1 MEVLK
6 FMHVCVAVPDLD
18 KALDFYCNTL
28 GMKSDFQTDNDEA
41 DGLLL
46 GFDQEK
52 IHLRAHHVIAASAD
66 PAAATE
72 INLVEYTDPKTI
84 IGSGPCSIMN
94 QVGLTRLALMV
105 DDLREVMD
113 AVEKYEGTEIICE
126 PRDLIIKEPDATYVM
141 TWSSF
146 KDPFGIFVTL
156 AQPPRPQE

>member
-6 FMHVCVAVPDLD
+6 FMHVCIAVPDLD

-28 GMKSDFQTDNDEA
+28 GMKSDFETDNDEA
-41 DGLLL
+41 DGILL

-52 IHLRAHHVIAASAD
+52 IHLRAHHVIAPGAD
-66 PAAATE
+66 PATATE

-84 IGSGPCSIMN
+84 IGDGPCSIMN
-94 QVGLTRLALMV
+94 QVGITRLALLV
-105 DDLREVMD
+105 DDLKETMD
-113 AVEKYEGTEIICE
+113 VVRNYEGVEIVCE
-126 PRDLIIKEPDATYVM
+126 PRDLVIKEPDATYVV

-146 KDPFGIFVTL
+146 KDPFGIFITL

>member
-6 FMHVCVAVPDLD
+6 FMHVCIAVPDLD

-41 DGLLL
+41 DGILL

-52 IHLRAHHVIAASAD
+52 IHLRAHHILAPGAD
-66 PAAATE
+66 PATATE

-84 IGSGPCSIMN
+84 VGDGPCQIMN
-94 QVGLTRLALMV
+94 HVGITRLALLV
-105 DDLREVMD
+105 DDLKETMD
-113 AVEKYEGTEIICE
+113 TVRNYEGVEIVCE
-126 PRDLIIKEPDATYVM
+126 PRDLVIKEPDATYVV

-146 KDPFGIFVTL
+146 KDPFGIFITL